1 MMKRKFFRQT
11 HNFNWYIILWLAA
24 LATVFYLTQNWFIN
38 KKFIGIVERRSHPLG
53 VQEPGRINQ
62 LLVNIGD
69 EVKKDQIL
77 AILDISDLKT
87 TLDQLQQELTSFQRL
102 QRAQRDRYSIQV
114 QRMALQLENEAAD
127 LVERLSL
134 IRSKSTELAG
144 LNAEIERLQQ
154 AEQAGL
160 GHSRDLADLVLQRDA
175 LATYLSELNKELAF
189 QTQKLERTRKSR
201 QMLNAADIDS
211 MAESLL
217 WEQMEYAESLRR
229 LVAETEHRINLRSI
243 IAPCDGYVTEIL
255 ARPGDVV
262 DAFLP
267 IVTVEE
273 ARPTY
278 LDVFIPEQS
287 NLTLQAGMK
296 AEIYSSRSRK
306 YNTTGVVTFIH
317 PEFTRAS
324 ERLSFRGQIFWARKV
339 RVELPQD
346 HQLLPGEV
354 VNVRILKNGKA
365 NNKESFSLHASEI
378 RAENSSPL
386 QKKAPVV
393 IPMEVPQNL
402 WNKTR
407 FEPSGV
413 AWLSDLQKFL
423 IVSDDTGIQD
433 AGNDHA
439 PYLFLMDE
447 HGKVDAAPVPLL
459 GIEKVNDLEAIA
471 SAGNG
476 TFYLVSSQNISKKN
490 KRPGS
495 RELIIKVQRD
505 GEKFVV
511 QGQVPFLSLLL
522 RSYSLTELR
531 ALGLEKFE
539 ADGQPV
545 LNIEGAAFHDHA
557 LFLGLKEPV
566 SNKGAIIWKLEN
578 VDDIFTS
585 QKLAPNQLS
594 VYGYVQLG
602 QHKNKSAGISDLM
615 FDQNGRLWALST
627 IADAG
632 NEDQLGG
639 LHRIDRFADGRLEAT
654 RIFSF
659 PKLKPE
665 GICLPSSERFFIVFD
680 KDNENPVFCYVEVK
694 EL

>member
-1 MMKRKFFRQT
+1 
-11 HNFNWYIILWLAA
+11 
-24 LATVFYLTQNWFIN
+24 
-38 KKFIGIVERRSHPLG
+38 
-53 VQEPGRINQ
+53 
-62 LLVNIGD
+62 
-69 EVKKDQIL
+69 
-77 AILDISDLKT
+77 
-87 TLDQLQQELTSFQRL
+87 
-102 QRAQRDRYSIQV
+102 
-114 QRMALQLENEAAD
+114 
-127 LVERLSL
+127 
-134 IRSKSTELAG
+134 
-144 LNAEIERLQQ
+144 
-154 AEQAGL
+154 
-160 GHSRDLADLVLQRDA
+160 DA
-175 LATYLSELNKELAF
+175 LATYLNELNKDLAF

-201 QMLNAADIDS
+201 QMLSAADIDS

-229 LVAETEHRINLRSI
+229 LVAETEHRINLRSV
-243 IAPCDGYVTEIL
+243 IAPCDGFVTEIL
-255 ARPGDVV
+255 ARPGDVI

-267 IVTVEE
+267 IITVEE

-278 LDVFIPEQS
+278 LDVYIPEQS
-287 NLTLQAGMK
+287 NLALQVGMK
-296 AEIYSSRSRK
+296 AEIYSSRSRN
-306 YNTTGVVTFIH
+306 YNTTGMVTFIH

-339 RVELPQD
+339 RVELPKD

-354 VNVRILKNGKA
+354 VNVRILKKNAA
-365 NNKESFSLHASEI
+365 NQSASLIASEKKS
-378 RAENSSPL
+378 ADANPL
-386 QKKAPVV
+386 QKKAPSV

-413 AWLSDLQKFL
+413 AWLPDIQKFL

-433 AGNDHA
+433 ALNDHA

-447 HGKVDAAPVPLL
+447 SGNVAEAPMPLL
-459 GIEKVNDLEAIA
+459 GIEKINDLEAIA
-471 SAGNG
+471 PAGNG
-476 TFYLVSSQNISKKN
+476 AFYLISSQNISKKN

-505 GEKFVV
+505 GEKLVV
-511 QGQVPFLSLLL
+511 QGQVQFLSLLL
-522 RSYSLTELR
+522 NSFSLPELR

-557 LFLGLKEPV
+557 LYLGLKEPV
-566 SNKGAIIWKLEN
+566 TNKGAIIWKLEN

-585 QKLAPNQLS
+585 RKLAPNQLS
-594 VYGYVQLG
+594 VYGFVQLG
-602 QHKNKSAGISDLM
+602 HHKNKSAGISDLM

-627 IADAG
+627 IVDAKDD
-632 NEDQLGG
+632 DQLGG
-639 LHRIDRFADGRLEAT
+639 FHRIDRFADGRLAAT

-659 PKLKPE
+659 PNLKPE
-665 GICLPSSERFFIVFD
+665 GICWQGSERFLIVFD
-680 KDNENPVFCYVEVK
+680 KDNENPVFCFVDVK

>member
-1 MMKRKFFRQT
+1 MMKRKLFRQT

-53 VQEPGRINQ
+53 AQEPGRINQ

-144 LNAEIERLQQ
+144 LNAEIERLER

-175 LATYLSELNKELAF
+175 LVTYLSELNKELAF

-201 QMLNAADIDS
+201 QMLSAADIDS

-229 LVAETEHRINLRSI
+229 LVTETEHRINLRSI

-278 LDVFIPEQS
+278 LDVYIPEQS
-287 NLTLQAGMK
+287 NLTLEAGMRV
-296 AEIYSSRSRK
+296 EIYSSRSRK
-306 YNTTGVVTFIH
+306 YNTTGVISFIH

-339 RVELPQD
+339 RVELPTN

-354 VNVRILKNGKA
+354 VNVRILKKHAAKKSASLIASEKKSA
-365 NNKESFSLHASEI
+365 NN
-378 RAENSSPL
+378 NQL
-386 QKKAPVV
+386 QKPAPAVT
-393 IPMEVPQNL
+393 PMEVPQHL
-402 WNKTR
+402 WHKTR

-413 AWLSDLQKFL
+413 AWLSDLQRFL

-433 AGNDHA
+433 AANDHA

-447 HGKVDAAPVPLL
+447 SGKVDAVPVPLS

-471 SAGNG
+471 PSGSN
-476 TFYLVSSQNISKKN
+476 TFYFISSQNISKKN

-511 QGQVPFLSLLL
+511 LGQVPFLSLLL
-522 RSYSLTELR
+522 KSYSLTELR
-531 ALGLEKFE
+531 ALGLEQFE
-539 ADGQPV
+539 VDGQPV

-557 LFLGLKEPV
+557 LYLGLKEPV
-566 SNKGAIIWKLEN
+566 SDKGAIIWKLEN
-578 VDDIFTS
+578 VDDIFKS

-594 VYGYVQLG
+594 VYGHVQLG
-602 QHKNKSAGISDLM
+602 QHDNKSAGISDLL

-627 IADAG
+627 IVDAS
-632 NEDQLGG
+632 DDHQLGG

-659 PKLKPE
+659 PHLKPE
-665 GICLPSSERFFIVFD
+665 GICQQGAEKILIVFD
-680 KDNENPVFCYVEVK
+680 LDNETPLFCTIDVEG
-694 EL
+694 L